1 MDIEEGA
8 TAVKAR
14 IAASLAVLVVVVSG
28 TALAGDSKEEVEKV
42 TERIEMLEDLLK
54 LDGDFRVRVQAAF
67 SLSKI
72 KDPRVVKILIKGL
85 KDKHPTVRAACASA
99 LGKIGAEE
107 AVPALEKALKDPID
121 SVQDAARSA
130 LTLIM
135 KDPKKLAALNAV
147 PDVITD
153 VPFHKVKAVFVVGPL
168 KNKSGSTRKDLED
181 VFKRLMVERLMDTK
195 IDNAMIVTVKEV
207 PPVVESR
214 LKSGKAKG
222 FYFTGTLVKL
232 NKEWEEKKR
241 FVVNATISIACMRY
255 PEQVLA
261 MTMSASASSSV
272 LKVSYKKSMVPK
284 LEEDAIEG
292 ALASLST
299 TLKKNYPKLASLGGK
314 STPKKKKKK
323 KKKKK

>member
-1 MDIEEGA
+1 M
-8 TAVKAR
+8 KAR
-14 IAASLAVLVVVVSG
+14 TAALVGLFAVAVCGV
-28 TALAGDSKEEVEKV
+28 AAAGDSKEEAQKL
-42 TERIEMLEDLLK
+42 TERIEMLEDLLM

-72 KDPRVVKILIKGL
+72 TDPRVVKILIKGL

-99 LGKIGAEE
+99 LGKVGAQE

-121 SVQDAARSA
+121 SVQDAARDA

-153 VPFHKVKAVFVVGPL
+153 VPFHKVKAVLVVGPL
-168 KNKSGSTRKDLED
+168 KNKSGSTRKDLEA
-181 VFKRLMVERLMDTK
+181 VFKRLMVERLIDAK
-195 IDNAMIVTVKEV
+195 IDNSMIVTVKEI

-214 LKSGKAKG
+214 LKKGQAKG

-232 NKEWEEKKR
+232 DREWEEKKR
-241 FVVNATISIACMRY
+241 FVVNATISLACMRY
-255 PEQVLA
+255 PEQILA

-284 LEEDAIEG
+284 LEEDAIDG
-292 ALASLST
+292 AIASLST

-314 STPKKKKKK
+314 SKPKKKKKK
-323 KKKKK
+323 KKK